1 MQVHIEIHKT
11 VADTRIKNF
20 INKEVHSITEIIDI
34 YKLELSVCCENK
46 LPQIAENLTNNIS
59 EYWRIFYFLNGKIF
73 LLKMGQKAKMISNSN
88 VIDWNV
94 DKEYPDHWVIEKSFL
109 PGVTDNLS
117 AIIKK
122 ITLM

>member
-94 DKEYPDHWVIEKSFL
+94 DKEYQ
-109 PGVTDNLS
+109 
-117 AIIKK
+117 
-122 ITLM
+122 ITGL